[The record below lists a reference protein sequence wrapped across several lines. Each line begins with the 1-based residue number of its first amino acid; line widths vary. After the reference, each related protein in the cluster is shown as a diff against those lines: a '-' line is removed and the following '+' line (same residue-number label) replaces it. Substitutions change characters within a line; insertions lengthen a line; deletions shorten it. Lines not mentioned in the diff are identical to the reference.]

1 MEQPI
6 AVIFHRLGPYHCARL
21 RALAASGPAVAI
33 EVVRKDT
40 TNLWNV
46 IDDPPGFRRLRLFP
60 ELNGG
65 LAPVRELR
73 RRLYGCLQRERPGAV
88 AVPGWSAPYALL
100 ALSWCLRTG
109 TPAVL
114 MSESTP
120 LDRRAALHTDVVKR
134 RLLRL
139 YAAAVVGGAPQAEY
153 LRQLGFPTSAVF
165 LGYDVVDNAHFEWSQ
180 RGTGT
185 EPANR
190 RSFLVCCRF
199 VPVKNLERLLA
210 AYARYR
216 QLAGKEAW
224 ELVVVGDGPQRSR
237 LLRLSRELELDG
249 CVRFPGSI
257 QYDDLPAIYGQAGA
271 FLLPSVSEPWGLV
284 VNEAMAAGLP
294 VLVSNRCGCAPDLV
308 EEGGNGFTFDP
319 YDVVGLARLMFRIS
333 AMSEDQ
339 RQAMGRRSRE
349 IIRHWGPERFAEGMR
364 KAVETALSAP
374 RPRAR
379 LLDKALLW
387 ALIHRPRAFR

>member
-1 MEQPI
+1 M
-6 AVIFHRLGPYHCARL
+6 FHRLGPYHCARL
-21 RALAASGPAVAI
+21 RALAAAGPVVAI

-40 TNLWNV
+40 TNLWDV
-46 IDDPPGFRRLRLFP
+46 IDNPVGFRRVRLFP

-65 LAPVRELR
+65 CAPTGELR
-73 RRLYGCLQRERPGAV
+73 RRLHRCLQQERPQAV

-100 ALSWCLRTG
+100 VLSWCLSTQ

-120 LDRRAALHTDVVKR
+120 LDMRAAFQTDRLKR

-139 YAAAVVGGAPQAEY
+139 YAAALVGGARQAEY
-153 LRQLGFPTSAVF
+153 LRQLGFPTCATF
-165 LGYDVVDNAHFEWSQ
+165 LGYDVVDNAHFERPQ
-180 RGTGT
+180 CGTGAA
-185 EPANR
+185 PSNR

-199 VPVKNLERLLA
+199 VPVKNLGRLLA

-224 ELVVVGDGPQRSR
+224 ELVVVGDGPERSR

-257 QYDDLPAIYGQAGA
+257 QYEELPAVYGQAGA
-271 FLLPSVSEPWGLV
+271 FILPSVSEPWGLV
-284 VNEAMAAGLP
+284 VNEAITAGLP
-294 VLVSNRCGCAPDLV
+294 VLISNRCDCAPDLV
-308 EEGGNGFTFDP
+308 EERGNGFTFDP
-319 YDVVGLARLMFRIS
+319 YDVDGLARLMFRIS

-339 RQAMGRRSRE
+339 RQAMGRRGRE

-374 RPRAR
+374 RPRAS
-379 LLDKALLW
+379 LLDRALLW
-387 ALIHRPRAFR
+387 ALIHRAGAFL